1 MHATVADAPSTGT
14 RATLLAA
21 APLLVGIALMTSGA
35 GLTST
40 LLGIRAGLEGFRPSV
55 VGVVLA
61 GYYVGVVVGSLV
73 APGTIG
79 RVGHIR
85 VFAGL
90 ASLMSA
96 VVLLHVIRPEPLT
109 WFVLRAVSGVCL
121 ASLYVVC
128 ETWLNGVA
136 TNRTRG
142 TLMALYM
149 VVISGSLLAGQLLF
163 TLADPAGFAAFVLA
177 SVLVSMAVVPVSLAN
192 LHAPVLPE
200 PEPMPV
206 RDLWRVAP
214 LAPVGAVVT
223 GFIGSAILG
232 GGVVYAAD
240 VGLNRLVTGLF
251 IGAALVGGGALQ
263 VPLGNWSDRVD
274 RRFVILVSSVA
285 AVGVSLAIAAV
296 GPSHRLVLIAL
307 MTVAG
312 GTSYAVYSMVNA
324 HLYDYLEDRLVVAG
338 GARMVLVNGIG
349 AVAGPIVGAAAVG
362 QIGPGALFVV
372 VAAAYA
378 TIAVTALVRIVIRP
392 AAPEEDRAEF
402 APMPVA
408 VGPTTA
414 AMEAE
419 LDDVYEP
426 SEGDVRVAGE
436 RVHYRDQ
443 GDGPP
448 MVLLGRLEAHG
459 PPWRDVLGPL
469 AFDGYRAITAWS
481 SRDGESPADVDGV
494 LELLRHLELPAATFV
509 GIDDGVEVVDAL
521 AELHADRVTATLVL
535 ALPGDPALTAE
546 PDPDRPVLAVEEA
559 HLADPA
565 ELADDIAEVVGN
577 RWVVDAG

>member
-1 MHATVADAPSTGT
+1 
-14 RATLLAA
+14 
-21 APLLVGIALMTSGA
+21 
-35 GLTST
+35 
-40 LLGIRAGLEGFRPSV
+40 
-55 VGVVLA
+55 
-61 GYYVGVVVGSLV
+61 
-73 APGTIG
+73 
-79 RVGHIR
+79 
-85 VFAGL
+85 
-90 ASLMSA
+90 
-96 VVLLHVIRPEPLT
+96 
-109 WFVLRAVSGVCL
+109 
-121 ASLYVVC
+121 
-128 ETWLNGVA
+128 
-136 TNRTRG
+136 
-142 TLMALYM
+142 
-149 VVISGSLLAGQLLF
+149 
-163 TLADPAGFAAFVLA
+163 
-177 SVLVSMAVVPVSLAN
+177 VSMAVVPVSLAN

-459 PPWRDVLGPL
+459 PPWRDVLG
-469 AFDGYRAITAWS
+469 R
-481 SRDGESPADVDGV
+481 R
-494 LELLRHLELPAATFV
+494 
-509 GIDDGVEVVDAL
+509 
-521 AELHADRVTATLVL
+521 
-535 ALPGDPALTAE
+535 LPGDHRLVVARRREPRRRRRRARAATPPGAARRHLRGDRRRGRGRGRPGRAPRRPGDGDPGAGPAGR
-546 PDPDRPVLAVEEA
+546 PGPDRRARPG
-559 HLADPA
+559 PA
-565 ELADDIAEVVGN
+565 G
-577 RWVVDAG
+577 AGRGGSPPGRSRGAGRRHRRGRRQPLGRRRRLRPDRTGGATGPGGGGTARPRRRSSRSRAR